1 MQARGEKHEFIHTLY
16 FSFNHS
22 TNSSLY
28 SLSPFFP
35 FTVIPSFPG
44 FCSCSLLLFLHKT
57 SYWFEDD
64 LHTQDVQVKVLKT
77 SALEVRVSDT
87 TKKWAVNFTAYFT
100 VLYFSWWKKVICW
113 KLTSLKFVVIFYLI
127 FDIKMYKMSRLKNV
141 IKKHVFM

>member
-1 MQARGEKHEFIHTLY
+1 MAGQRRKARVHSYTVY

-28 SLSPFFP
+28 SLSLFSLHC
-35 FTVIPSFPG
+35 PS

-64 LHTQDVQVKVLKT
+64 LHTQDLQVKVLET

-87 TKKWAVNFTAYFT
+87 TKSCSVNFTAYFSI
-100 VLYFSWWKKVICW
+100 LYFSWWKKVICW
-113 KLTSLKFVVIFYLI
+113 KLESLKFVIIFL
-127 FDIKMYKMSRLKNV
+127 FDMIDDN
-141 IKKHVFM
+141 KKQNMAVWFES